1 MNFPAKNRR
10 TKPPVREDL
19 KEGYVYSIVQT
30 NRLRDMAFA
39 PAPGQVLQGILV
51 LLSGHISAVVAFLV
65 DVSSPDTLSISP
77 LERPAI
83 GYDSRG

>member
-1 MNFPAKNRR
+1 
-10 TKPPVREDL
+10 
-19 KEGYVYSIVQT
+19 
-30 NRLRDMAFA
+30 MAFA